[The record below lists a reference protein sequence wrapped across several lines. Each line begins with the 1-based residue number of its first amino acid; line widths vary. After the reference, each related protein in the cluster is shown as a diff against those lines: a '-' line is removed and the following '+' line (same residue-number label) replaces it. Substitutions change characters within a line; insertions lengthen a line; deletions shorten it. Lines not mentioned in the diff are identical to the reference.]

1 LREADFNW
9 KFIQLDTQIKP
20 ASHLIQKIESVKRGV
35 YLDPLVA
42 RSGGWKSRAQEIDR
56 KRRVVASRRAVEGEV
71 LGDASRSTGC

>member
-20 ASHLIQKIESVKRGV
+20 TSHLIQKIELVKRGV

-42 RSGGWKSRAQEIDR
+42 RSGGWKSRTREIDM